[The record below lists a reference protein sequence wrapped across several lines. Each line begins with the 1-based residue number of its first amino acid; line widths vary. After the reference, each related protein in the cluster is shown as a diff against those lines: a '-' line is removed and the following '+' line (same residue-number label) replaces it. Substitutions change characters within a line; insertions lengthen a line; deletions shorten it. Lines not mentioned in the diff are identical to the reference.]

1 MGLAHRRPEEVGIDE
16 PDATAMEIPI
26 LDEGEDFVMFG
37 LLRPRESVKQ
47 LEDRLPPRK
56 GTAGEFTDHERM
68 ADNIARFQKHR
79 QLTIAPSEVIDP
91 DRRVDES
98 HGRRRLTRPPATWHS
113 GFAIRAAECSEFF
126 GGLTGDQRLEPH
138 ADELG
143 FLVDAGEPSG
153 G

>member
-1 MGLAHRRPEEVGIDE
+1 MGLAHRRPEEVSIDE
-16 PDATAMEIPI
+16 PDATAMEITI
-26 LDEGEDFVMFG
+26 LDEGEDFVMCG
-37 LLRPRESVKQ
+37 LLRPRESLKQ
-47 LEDRLPPRK
+47 LKDRLPPRK
-56 GTAGEFTDHERM
+56 GTAGELTDHERM

-91 DRRVDES
+91 DRRVDEH
-98 HGRRRLTRPPATWHS
+98 HGHRRLTRSPATWHS
-113 GFAIRAAECSEFF
+113 SLAIRATERRKFF
-126 GGLTGDQRLEPH
+126 GGLSGDQCLEPH